1 MNPNLSRGHGLADS
15 ASLATLKVDVIADL
29 ACPWCWLGKRRLD
42 DALLAVR
49 GPSQVRWYPLLVNP
63 GLPEDGMTFAEYLE
77 ARCGDPEHVEQRL
90 EELTLAGRAEG
101 IDFRFDRLTRMPAT
115 VDAHRLL
122 KLAEAEGM
130 RVSTVAETL
139 FRGCFEEGLNLGD
152 REILV
157 DLGRRCGLPPT
168 SIRRTLADT
177 STRQLVLS
185 QDRQIRKS
193 GLCGVPNFLVN
204 KRLFVIGAQS
214 TEALVNVFD
223 RAMFGEE
230 SARPVSSVLH

>member
-1 MNPNLSRGHGLADS
+1 AAFPARSRRVRAMTVAPRHRGNPRPREESPGARRMNPNLSRGHGLADS

-101 IDFRFDRLTRMPAT
+101 I
-115 VDAHRLL
+115 
-122 KLAEAEGM
+122 
-130 RVSTVAETL
+130 
-139 FRGCFEEGLNLGD
+139 
-152 REILV
+152 
-157 DLGRRCGLPPT
+157 
-168 SIRRTLADT
+168 
-177 STRQLVLS
+177 
-185 QDRQIRKS
+185 
-193 GLCGVPNFLVN
+193 
-204 KRLFVIGAQS
+204 
-214 TEALVNVFD
+214 
-223 RAMFGEE
+223 
-230 SARPVSSVLH
+230 